1 MNEAKREAI
10 QDAISHAPGMYS
22 RLILLVG
29 PTKSGKTQALQE
41 ISGEYDKNIINVNL
55 EMSKILMEIPIP
67 RRESRAGR
75 VFDDIIKGFL
85 GDRAFK
91 ENGASEKL
99 VFLDNLE
106 ILFDKDLK
114 QDPLF
119 LLQSVSRN
127 ANTTIVAS
135 WNGTWT
141 NNKPGN
147 TRQLTFAVSGH
158 PEYRFYDNIDA
169 QIINFEK
176 ECVGGLKPYEVQ

>member
-1 MNEAKREAI
+1 MNETVKEAI
-10 QDAISHAPGMYS
+10 IDAISHAPGMYS

-29 PTKSGKTQALQE
+29 PARSGKTQALQE

-75 VFDDIIKGFL
+75 VFDEIIKGCL
-85 GDRAFK
+85 GYL
-91 ENGASEKL
+91 ASEKL

-127 ANTTIVAS
+127 TNTTIVAS
-135 WNGTWT
+135 WNGTWS

-147 TRQLTFAVSGH
+147 ARQLTFAVSGH

-169 QIINFEK
+169 QIISFEK
-176 ECVGGLKPYEVQ
+176 ECVGGLKAL

>member
-29 PTKSGKTQALQE
+29 PTRSGKTQALQE
-41 ISGEYDKNIINVNL
+41 ISGKYDKNIINVNL

-75 VFDDIIKGFL
+75 VFDDIIKGCL
-85 GDRAFK
+85 GDT
-91 ENGASEKL
+91 ASEKLVFGKL

-127 ANTTIVAS
+127 TNTTIVAS
-135 WNGTWT
+135 WNGTWS
-141 NNKPGN
+141 NNKPGKA
-147 TRQLTFAVSGH
+147 RQLIFAVSGH
-158 PEYRFYDNIDA
+158 QEYRFYDNIDA
-169 QIINFEK
+169 QIISFEK
-176 ECVGGLKPYEVQ
+176 ECVGGLKAL